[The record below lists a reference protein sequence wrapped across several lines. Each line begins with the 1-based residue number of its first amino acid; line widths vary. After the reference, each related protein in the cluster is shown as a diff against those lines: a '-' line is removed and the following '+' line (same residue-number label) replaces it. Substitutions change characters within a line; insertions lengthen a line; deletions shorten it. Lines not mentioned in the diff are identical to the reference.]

1 MSLVSSA
8 FNILKGCFLSV
19 YALLPVNFHHDLMPL
34 NKFWNVIKKFTFFN
48 ILDDFLLQSDSTET
62 FAPPPLFRSVYP
74 AWSFSRKLNIR
85 ISTAKSA
92 GVRWSKGAWEDDG
105 MAQRFSAFQQIQS
118 LMATP

>member
-62 FAPPPLFRSVYP
+62 FAPPPP
-74 AWSFSRKLNIR
+74 
-85 ISTAKSA
+85 
-92 GVRWSKGAWEDDG
+92 
-105 MAQRFSAFQQIQS
+105 FQVS
-118 LMATP
+118 LSSLIVLSQT